1 MPGAQTIEKDGMLL
15 FSSTTGTAISVS
27 DFDAGSNPIQVT
39 LTATNGT
46 LNLSGTKGLTFT
58 PPADGTADA
67 TMTFTGTRR
76 RHQCRARGRDL
87 RRHAGLHRH
96 RRRADHRPTTR
107 AIPAPVA
114 R

>member
-1 MPGAQTIEKDGMLL
+1 MPADQTIDKDGMLL
-15 FSSTTGTAISVS
+15 FSSATGTAISIS
-27 DFDAGSNPIQVT
+27 DFDAGSNAIQVT

-67 TMTFTGTRR
+67 TMTFTGTIADINAALEGATFVATPGFTGTAG
-76 RHQCRARGRDL
+76 CRSSL
-87 RRHAGLHRH
+87 
-96 RRRADHRPTTR
+96 TTR